1 MAPRDHRARATQRA
15 AAVSVVS
22 NSALIAGKLV
32 IGVVS
37 GSVSIISEALHSGV
51 DLGASVIA
59 WLAVRKAAQ
68 PADERHQYGHGKYES
83 LSALAEAVLIVF
95 AAGFIIAVAIHKLIE
110 GHHLEHSGLG
120 VAVMAISAVANMVVS
135 IYLFRV
141 ARAHESIAIEADA
154 WHLRTDVYTSAGV
167 AGGLL
172 IVALTGHAVLD
183 PILAII
189 VALLISR
196 EGYRISRDAASQLV
210 DRALPQA
217 EVDAIV
223 QLIEEHAGQYLN
235 FHNVRSRRAGGE
247 RHIDLHLVVRKD
259 VSVAEAHAVADHL
272 EKEIA
277 RRFPGTRALIHVE
290 PGSEEA
296 GRRGPQLGEGD
307 GGADAHLPAGRQGEQ
322 R

>member
-1 MAPRDHRARATQRA
+1 MAPRDPRARATQRA

-22 NSALIAGKLV
+22 NSVLVVGKLV
-32 IGVVS
+32 IGAVS

-59 WLAVRKAAQ
+59 LLAVRKAAE

-83 LSALAEAVLIVF
+83 LSALAEAILILV

-110 GHHLEHSGLG
+110 GHRLAHSGLG
-120 VAVMAISAVANMVVS
+120 VAVMAVSAVANTAVS
-135 IYLFRV
+135 AYLFRV
-141 ARAHESIAIEADA
+141 ARAHDSIAIEADA

-172 IVALTGHAVLD
+172 IVALTGQAVLD
-183 PILAII
+183 PILAIV
-189 VALLISR
+189 VALLIAR

-217 EVDAIV
+217 EVDAIAR
-223 QLIEEHAGQYLN
+223 LIEEHAGQYLS

-277 RRFPGTRALIHVE
+277 GRFPGTRALIHVE
-290 PGSEEA
+290 PGPEE
-296 GRRGPQLGEGD
+296 
-307 GGADAHLPAGRQGEQ
+307 PASPAPHSGQ